1 MNENTKNLIAAALA
15 TDANVTDIEKQA
27 IGRAL
32 AGKEKAVMVTA
43 KNTCEQLGITRR
55 TLRNWERAGI
65 INGIRMSSRKIRFN
79 QADVTRLLTQGAF
92 AKEES

>member
-15 TDANVTDIEKQA
+15 TDASVTDAEKQA
-27 IGRAL
+27 ISRAL

-43 KNTCEQLGITRR
+43 KDVCEQLGITRR
-55 TLRNWERAGI
+55 TLRNWEMAGT

-79 QADVTRLLTQGAF
+79 QADVTRLLTRGAF
-92 AKEES
+92 AKDEV